1 MLFFSPSLDELRAA
15 IDSELERFLQKR
27 ARALED
33 NRPLIDEL
41 TRTIDAGGKRLRPLF
56 CYWGFRAAGGGHG
69 TKIVRASASL
79 ELLHTFALV
88 HDDIMDASR
97 ERRGQPTVHA
107 VHGTSVAVLAGDLAL
122 VLADSCLYS
131 SGFSP
136 QELAGA
142 LDAYLL
148 MREEVIAGQY
158 LDVQAAGDELLDERE
173 ARRIALL
180 KSGRYSIEKPLVM
193 GARLAG
199 AADELVTS
207 LSAFG
212 EPLGEAFQ
220 FRDDLLGT
228 FGNEAQLGKPTD
240 SDIREGKRNLL
251 YAHTVSSLPPSRR
264 KRFVAQWGGGDALSA
279 ADVDELRSLVTES
292 GARSHTEAL
301 VEELAAR
308 AGDVLRD
315 MVLDSQA
322 RAALCELTELSVNR
336 SA

>member
-1 MLFFSPSLDELRAA
+1 MPAFSPSLDELRAA
-15 IDSELERFLQKR
+15 IDSELEDFLHGR
-27 ARALED
+27 AGALEE

-41 TRTIDAGGKRLRPLF
+41 SRTIKAGGKRLRPLF
-56 CYWGFRAAGGGHG
+56 CYWGFRAAGGEHT
-69 TKIVRASASL
+69 TKIVRAAASL

-88 HDDIMDASR
+88 HDDIMDASP

-107 VHGTSVAVLAGDLAL
+107 LHGVSVAVLAGDLAL

-142 LDAYLL
+142 LDTYLL

-158 LDVQAAGDELLDERE
+158 LDVRASSHELFDEGE

-180 KSGRYSIEKPLVM
+180 KSGRYSIEKPLIV
-193 GARLAG
+193 GALLAG
-199 AADELVTS
+199 AADELVTA

-228 FGNEAQLGKPTD
+228 FGNEAELGKPTD

-251 YAHTVSSLPPSRR
+251 YAHTVASLSSARR
-264 KRFVAQWGGGDALSA
+264 KRFIAQWGRGESLSA
-279 ADVDELRSLVTES
+279 ADLDELRSFVTDS
-292 GARSHTEAL
+292 GARSRVEAL

-308 AGDVLRD
+308 AADVLRD
-315 MVLDSQA
+315 TTLDPQA
-322 RAALCELTELSVNR
+322 RAALCELAELSVNR

>member
-1 MLFFSPSLDELRAA
+1 MPSFSPSLEELRAA
-15 IDSELERFLQKR
+15 VDSELARFLQRR
-27 ARALED
+27 ATALED
-33 NRPLIDEL
+33 NRPLIEEL

-56 CYWGFRAAGGGHG
+56 CYWGYRAAGGDHSI
-69 TKIVRASASL
+69 KIVRAAASL

-88 HDDIMDASR
+88 HDDIMDASL
-97 ERRGQPTVHA
+97 ERRGQPAVHA
-107 VHGTSVAVLAGDLAL
+107 VRGISVAVLAGDLAL

-136 QELAGA
+136 QELAGT

-158 LDVQAAGDELLDERE
+158 LDVQAADEDLLDESE

-199 AADELVTS
+199 AGEELVTL

-228 FGNEAQLGKPTD
+228 FGNEAELGKPTD

-251 YAHTVSSLPPSRR
+251 YARTVSGLPTRR
-264 KRFVAQWGGGDALSA
+264 RQRFIEQWGRGESLSA
-279 ADVDELRSLVTES
+279 ADVEELRTLVSES

-301 VEELAAR
+301 VEELATR
-308 AGDVLRD
+308 ASDVLHD
-315 MVLDSQA
+315 TALDPRA
-322 RAALCELTELSVNR
+322 RAALCELAELSVNR
-336 SA
+336 SV